1 MLVSPVLDFPEPQ
14 IGLKG
19 TISRSGNCVQEERGA
34 ARRKLRSILG
44 NKKVSSFQNMAE
56 EDYLCVFL
64 WETSIHSSGR
74 EQEHPHSRL
83 KRVHISVKVGFS
95 LVLNTAW
102 SCDSGLWLTNVSF
115 LKGSFG
121 TCEPRRQEAVHV
133 SDSGVEWTMLQIGA
147 SAPTRMP
154 GLGGGASR
162 N

>member
-1 MLVSPVLDFPEPQ
+1 MVSSVLDSPEPQ
-14 IGLKG
+14 MGLKG
-19 TISRSGNCVQEERGA
+19 TISRSGNCVDEGRGA
-34 ARRKLRSILG
+34 ARGKLMSFLRS
-44 NKKVSSFQNMAE
+44 KKVSSFRNMAE

-64 WETSIHSSGR
+64 WETSIRSSGR
-74 EQEHPHSRL
+74 EQKHLHGRL
-83 KRVHISVKVGFS
+83 KRVHISVKVGFL

-133 SDSGVEWTMLQIGA
+133 SDSRVEWTMLQIGV

-154 GLGGGASR
+154 GLTGGPSR